1 MALTSIDFLSP
12 KITLY
17 HKGRNSHVSQIGG
30 LLSLCLLILIFI
42 IIFYIIW
49 DIINPK
55 LFSLFIYEKYN
66 INNKVSQNISYS
78 GINHFIQIYSN
89 KGNGKFGDY
98 ENKNLIIYSIRENKT
113 TFYDNININLSDSE
127 HWLYDKCENVIDIH
141 KNLFSEISKNIP
153 NYSKSICLKYYSNP
167 YERKYYEIGFDGYIS
182 PYLESNDISEK
193 KYGYRIII
201 EKCVNNS
208 LFKSIGYYCNPENE
222 INKYLEIYT
231 EIFTYF
237 SNNQII
243 PMNYKN
249 PFEKYY
255 YSVSSKIHG
264 MAFFENNIVF
274 SNIKLLTDKHIFR
287 EKKENLSYILSNNY
301 QNKNILFEKSKLIGI
316 FSFYLNNKIIIYN
329 RKYFN
334 ILDKI
339 SHLGGLF
346 EILFF
351 IFQLLNYINY
361 RYTILEDTRTLF
373 QIGTGIETINLE
385 EKENSPDK
393 NHISNFNYK
402 IKVFNNN
409 NNIINGEEI
418 NHRLA
423 KNYFERENKKKNKI
437 QDQGKNSNRNNI
449 IFVPSNNNKINKN
462 VFLNQRSRTKY
473 LYNENQNK
481 MGKQLTIKNKNKR
494 KSYMSQ
500 GYHTNITKY
509 ENSLFSKNPS
519 DLSNELIS
527 NNDKSIINNSNALY
541 QKEGTLKFETGFR
554 TPNDLNINI
563 NKIKK
568 NKKSN
573 VNKHNQNKPSIER
586 GETTAHLIMSN
597 MDNAKSRHQSV
608 NFTNQ
613 KKIFE
618 NNNNTINANNKL
630 SFFGKNS
637 SGLFNDSSKQ
647 ILVSNKPSFLIHNNK
662 GQYEK
667 RYDEYSR
674 LPTILYNDAF
684 TNNITNAL
692 NNNSI
697 DPSIFL
703 KTIIQNKLKF
713 HMHEAKKNFTFG
725 GVLEKEI
732 NYFDFFKSL
741 FIVCRKNEN
750 DNKLHLIN
758 NFRKKLLSEEHLYRE
773 FINLYLIEKIFQIE
787 ETQKFDIYEL
797 YNNL

>member
-1 MALTSIDFLSP
+1 
-12 KITLY
+12 
-17 HKGRNSHVSQIGG
+17 
-30 LLSLCLLILIFI
+30 
-42 IIFYIIW
+42 
-49 DIINPK
+49 
-55 LFSLFIYEKYN
+55 
-66 INNKVSQNISYS
+66 
-78 GINHFIQIYSN
+78 
-89 KGNGKFGDY
+89 
-98 ENKNLIIYSIRENKT
+98 
-113 TFYDNININLSDSE
+113 
-127 HWLYDKCENVIDIH
+127 
-141 KNLFSEISKNIP
+141 
-153 NYSKSICLKYYSNP
+153 
-167 YERKYYEIGFDGYIS
+167 
-182 PYLESNDISEK
+182 
-193 KYGYRIII
+193 
-201 EKCVNNS
+201 
-208 LFKSIGYYCNPENE
+208 
-222 INKYLEIYT
+222 
-231 EIFTYF
+231 
-237 SNNQII
+237 
-243 PMNYKN
+243 
-249 PFEKYY
+249 
-255 YSVSSKIHG
+255 
-264 MAFFENNIVF
+264 
-274 SNIKLLTDKHIFR
+274 
-287 EKKENLSYILSNNY
+287 
-301 QNKNILFEKSKLIGI
+301 
-316 FSFYLNNKIIIYN
+316 
-329 RKYFN
+329 
-334 ILDKI
+334 
-339 SHLGGLF
+339 
-346 EILFF
+346 
-351 IFQLLNYINY
+351 
-361 RYTILEDTRTLF
+361 
-373 QIGTGIETINLE
+373 
-385 EKENSPDK
+385 
-393 NHISNFNYK
+393 
-402 IKVFNNN
+402 
-409 NNIINGEEI
+409 
-418 NHRLA
+418 
-423 KNYFERENKKKNKI
+423 
-437 QDQGKNSNRNNI
+437 
-449 IFVPSNNNKINKN
+449 
-462 VFLNQRSRTKY
+462 
-473 LYNENQNK
+473 
-481 MGKQLTIKNKNKR
+481 
-494 KSYMSQ
+494 MSQ

-573 VNKHNQNKPSIER
+573 INKHNQNKPSIER

-713 HMHEAKKNFTFG
+713 HIHEAKKNFTFG

-750 DNKLHLIN
+750 DNKLYLIN